1 MSVAAILSAFF
12 LFAVPL
18 AIFMGVWSAV
28 VLGRTLF
35 PERPLPVMSR
45 VTSSAAGMPVS
56 AREIGA
62 ALRRRHL
69 GPSLPQRPLVAEGDP
84 PDPLAEDLWL
94 RRN

>member
-1 MSVAAILSAFF
+1 MPVAALFSAFF
-12 LFAVPL
+12 LIAVPL
-18 AIFMGVWSAV
+18 AIFMAIWSAV
-28 VLGRTLF
+28 LLGRTLF
-35 PERPLPVMSR
+35 PERPLPVVPR
-45 VTSSAAGMPVS
+45 VTNRSVAMPVS

-69 GPSLPQRPLVAEGDP
+69 GPSLSQRHLVADGDL